1 MNNVSVHIFFCV
13 SIAIDVL
20 EPGTDL
26 SIEYVLHR
34 STERQLSL
42 HLQDIYSSTIGR
54 HRSNVID
61 PRNKKERK
69 EVSHFRFPK
78 ERLISTSSTSNGL
91 NRSVTPTKTL
101 TIAKQFPLLGSSPF
115 SPILSLLLRT
125 NLKNSATRPR
135 HACLGD
141 IQTRYFVIYRC
152 LE

>member
-101 TIAKQFPLLGSSPF
+101 TIAKQFPLLGSSPYF
-115 SPILSLLLRT
+115 VSLIKYKPKKFCDPASTCLPRRHSNTVFRYLSL
-125 NLKNSATRPR
+125 P
-135 HACLGD
+135 
-141 IQTRYFVIYRC
+141 
-152 LE
+152 